1 MVGAILFGG
10 KWNEC
15 CLLLPGL
22 LVSYQPEGS
31 RIKTVPIKSSRLCTV
46 AGSTCQTDILSGA
59 RNKVQC
65 TLSRVLMK
73 PVLKDLMGMF
83 IHFIMYFNCISMFF
97 VLFHDLFMI
106 PHSALADQVMENLRH
121 CCRVTTL
128 GGPAEGT
135 GYICEHLCEHQ

>member
-1 MVGAILFGG
+1 M
-10 KWNEC
+10 
-15 CLLLPGL
+15 LP
-22 LVSYQPEGS
+22 
-31 RIKTVPIKSSRLCTV
+31 TV
-46 AGSTCQTDILSGA
+46 AWTVGIISTRGVAHQDSSHQKLQALHRGRQHLPDRHLVWCSKQS
-59 RNKVQC
+59 
-65 TLSRVLMK
+65 
-73 PVLKDLMGMF
+73 PVHSIQSSDETGVERSYGHVYSFYHVFQL
-83 IHFIMYFNCISMFF
+83 YFHVFF